1 MNRKLKI
8 AEVTFAAA
16 GAILFAASW
25 ILNYWMWQ
33 VMPIQPDM
41 QSGFVIPM
49 IVHGRIV
56 YLSSIY
62 DFTYKVLFWGGLILF
77 LCAVVIDIYKDPFNR
92 RG

>member
-41 QSGFVIPM
+41 QSGFVTPM